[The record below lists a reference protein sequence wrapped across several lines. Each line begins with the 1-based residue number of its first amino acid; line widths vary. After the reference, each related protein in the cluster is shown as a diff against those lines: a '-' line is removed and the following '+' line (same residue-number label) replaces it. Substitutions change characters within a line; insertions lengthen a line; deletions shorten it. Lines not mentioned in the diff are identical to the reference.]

1 PDSASTARVARSA
14 HHRGVRSAGHQPLS
28 PRRHRHIDQ
37 KDRADPANRPLS
49 HHRDQRPA
57 PHPRPRNPQS
67 RPETPPRSRSRWALN
82 SGTSQEEL
90 SRWARDHF
98 DIVVVDE
105 FHHAEA
111 DTYRRVLDHF
121 VPQNLLGLTATP
133 ERADGVDVA
142 AEFFDGRV
150 ASELRLWDALG
161 ADLWDALGADLLVPF
176 HYFGIADGIDLRG
189 VRFSRGRY

>member
-1 PDSASTARVARSA
+1 
-14 HHRGVRSAGHQPLS
+14 
-28 PRRHRHIDQ
+28 
-37 KDRADPANRPLS
+37 
-49 HHRDQRPA
+49 
-57 PHPRPRNPQS
+57 
-67 RPETPPRSRSRWALN
+67 
-82 SGTSQEEL
+82 EEL
-90 SRWARDHF
+90 ARWARDHF

-111 DTYRRVLDHF
+111 ATYRRVLDHF

-161 ADLWDALGADLLVPF
+161 ADLLVPF

-189 VRFSRGRY
+189 VRFSRGRYELNQLDKIYNGIDATAADRKSDRSGRGQSAYG